1 MLPSPTKIEM
11 WGRRLHKYHR
21 CGETTD
27 EALVTST
34 LSLPHPE
41 RLCRFLFMARQ
52 SKIDQFDRAGQ
63 SLVQVHVYVQEHLL
77 DGRRKTLYTV
87 NAGPPQILKFVF
99 ITYRLDLKEIYK
111 CHKISVISL
120 ESMFSI
126 DAVHDSWPLQGRT

>member
-1 MLPSPTKIEM
+1 
-11 WGRRLHKYHR
+11 
-21 CGETTD
+21 
-27 EALVTST
+27 
-34 LSLPHPE
+34 
-41 RLCRFLFMARQ
+41 MARQ

-77 DGRRKTLYTV
+77 DGRRKTLLNTV

-99 ITYRLDLKEIYK
+99 ITYRPDLKEIYK

-126 DAVHDSWPLQGRT
+126 DTVHDNWPLQDRT